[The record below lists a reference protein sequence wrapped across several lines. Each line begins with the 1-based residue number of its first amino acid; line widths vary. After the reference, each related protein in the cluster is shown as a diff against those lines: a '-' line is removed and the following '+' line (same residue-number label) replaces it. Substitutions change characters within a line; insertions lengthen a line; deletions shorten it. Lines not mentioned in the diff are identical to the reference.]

1 MVHHLLGE
9 MRTRQKLFER
19 VIAHRVSDFA
29 ARSFHLT
36 TSRASSTASRR
47 A

>member
-9 MRTRQKLFER
+9 MRTRQELFER

-29 ARSFHLT
+29 ARSFFT
-36 TSRASSTASRR
+36 
-47 A
+47 